1 MSNERNIPIGG
12 RWHARFFA
20 GGSPLRCIRKVVFF
34 GGITS
39 VLLAG
44 VLIGQTKIVISPNVK
59 STFFLMFL
67 FASID
72 SLPIRFAAISQ
83 FLRVADPR
91 SGARLCEAQHF
102 QWLQMPTNRIGVV

>member
-1 MSNERNIPIGG
+1 MADGTRG
-12 RWHARFFA
+12 FFA
-20 GGSPLRCIRKVVFF
+20 GGSRLRCIRKVVVFF
-34 GGITS
+34 GGITN

-44 VLIGQTKIVISPNVK
+44 VLIGQAKSIISPNVK

-72 SLPIRFAAISQ
+72 SLPIRFADISQ

-102 QWLQMPTNRIGVV
+102 Q